1 VNNITAIKHLVR
13 TLMLSSGRKFSI
25 NKFYNTLKSMSIKCT
40 KNNLY
45 TYLDHMTDAFVFY
58 RVPIHTR
65 SEKSRMVNPVKIYTI
80 DTGLLNAM
88 SFRNSSDFG
97 LILENM
103 VFMHL
108 RRNNYQIEYIKTQ
121 KGFETDFFARNPIT
135 NEIKLIQVCWQ
146 ISNLE
151 TFDREYRGLQ
161 SAMEELSVSSGTIHL
176 GSIAWDDEAQLDN
189 NINAVPI
196 WKWLLDE

>member
-1 VNNITAIKHLVR
+1 
-13 TLMLSSGRKFSI
+13 
-25 NKFYNTLKSMSIKCT
+25 MSIKCT